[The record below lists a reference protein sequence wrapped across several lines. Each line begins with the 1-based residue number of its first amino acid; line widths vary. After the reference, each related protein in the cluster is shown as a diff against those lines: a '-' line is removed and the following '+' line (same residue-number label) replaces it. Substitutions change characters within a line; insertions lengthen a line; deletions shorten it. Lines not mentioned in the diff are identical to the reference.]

1 MVHCAILVMNKTE
14 KVKEDFAKRLHQ
26 AMDAKG
32 YPVRGRARILSKEFE
47 ISDKGAGKWL
57 NGEAIPETSKIPL
70 LANFLN
76 QTAEWLLSGTESNA
90 EKSNATISNM
100 KVEVYEDGD
109 PIPDGY
115 VAIDYYDEVYVSA
128 GNGYLNLE
136 KPSNKKMLF
145 PVDLVREC
153 NVKPDTTKVIHVRG
167 ESMFPKLK
175 DGQAISIDMSAKTIF
190 DGEIYAFQVGDD
202 TKIKY
207 LYNWNDQGKGGF
219 KAVSANTDKN
229 QYPDEYYSPER
240 IEAEGIFVVGQYWW
254 KQVVK
259 RIRR

>member
-1 MVHCAILVMNKTE
+1 MQTTSDRIALRMKELGLQHKDLVAATGASKGTVTNWISGVNNPTGN
-14 KVKEDFAKRLHQ
+14 RLVQLAQ
-26 AMDAKG
+26 A
-32 YPVRGRARILSKEFE
+32 
-47 ISDKGAGKWL
+47 L
-57 NGEAIPETSKIPL
+57 NTSS
-70 LANFLN
+70 
-76 QTAEWLLSGTESNA
+76 EWLLSGTESNA
-90 EKSNATISNM
+90 EKSNATISNI
-100 KVEVYEDGD
+100 KIEVYEDGD

-128 GNGYLNLE
+128 GSGYLNLE

>member
-1 MVHCAILVMNKTE
+1 MQTTSDRIALRMKELGLQHKDLVAATGASKGTVTNWISGVNNPTGN
-14 KVKEDFAKRLHQ
+14 RLVQLAQ
-26 AMDAKG
+26 A
-32 YPVRGRARILSKEFE
+32 
-47 ISDKGAGKWL
+47 L
-57 NGEAIPETSKIPL
+57 NTSS
-70 LANFLN
+70 
-76 QTAEWLLSGTESNA
+76 EWLLSGTEKNA

-175 DGQAISIDMSAKTIF
+175 DGQAISVDMSAKTIF

>member
-1 MVHCAILVMNKTE
+1 MNTLAERLRYAMEVLPPKKIKGVDLARAVGVKPPSVSDWLSGKSKTME
-14 KVKEDFAKRLHQ
+14 
-26 AMDAKG
+26 
-32 YPVRGRARILSKEFE
+32 
-47 ISDKGAGKWL
+47 
-57 NGEAIPETSKIPL
+57 GENLIKA
-70 LANFLN
+70 ANFLSVD
-76 QTAEWLLSGTESNA
+76 ASWLASGKGSHQPIKQ

-100 KVEVYEDGD
+100 QVEVYEDGD
-109 PIPDGY
+109 PVPDGY
-115 VAIDYYDEVYVSA
+115 VAIDYYDDVFVSA

-136 KPSNKKMLF
+136 KPSDKKMLF

-190 DGEIYAFQVGDD
+190 DGEIYAFQVGED

-240 IEAEGIFVVGQYWW
+240 IDAEGIFIVGQYWW

>member
-1 MVHCAILVMNKTE
+1 MQTTSDRIALRMKELGLQHKDLVAATGASKGTVTNWISGVNNPTGN
-14 KVKEDFAKRLHQ
+14 RLVQLAQ
-26 AMDAKG
+26 A
-32 YPVRGRARILSKEFE
+32 
-47 ISDKGAGKWL
+47 L
-57 NGEAIPETSKIPL
+57 NTSS
-70 LANFLN
+70 
-76 QTAEWLLSGTESNA
+76 EWLLSGTEKNA

>member
-1 MVHCAILVMNKTE
+1 MQATSDRIALRMKELGLQHKDLVAATGASKGTVTNWISGVNNPTGN
-14 KVKEDFAKRLHQ
+14 RLVQLAQ
-26 AMDAKG
+26 A
-32 YPVRGRARILSKEFE
+32 
-47 ISDKGAGKWL
+47 L
-57 NGEAIPETSKIPL
+57 NTTS
-70 LANFLN
+70 
-76 QTAEWLLSGTESNA
+76 EWLLSGTEPTL
-90 EKSNATISNM
+90 EKSNASLTNIDID
-100 KVEVYEDGD
+100 VYEDGD
-109 PIPDGY
+109 PVPDGY
-115 VAIDYYDEVYVSA
+115 VAIDYYEDVYVSA

-136 KPSNKKMLF
+136 KPSDKKMLF

-153 NVKPDTTKVIHVRG
+153 NVQPDTTKVIHVRG

-190 DGEIYAFQVGDD
+190 DGEIYAFQVGED

-240 IEAEGIFVVGQYWW
+240 IDAEGIFIVGQYWW

>member
-1 MVHCAILVMNKTE
+1 MQTTSDRIALRMKELGLQHKDLVAATGASKGTVTNWISGVNNPTGN
-14 KVKEDFAKRLHQ
+14 RLVQLAQ
-26 AMDAKG
+26 A
-32 YPVRGRARILSKEFE
+32 
-47 ISDKGAGKWL
+47 L
-57 NGEAIPETSKIPL
+57 NTSS
-70 LANFLN
+70 
-76 QTAEWLLSGTESNA
+76 EWLLSGTESNT
-90 EKSNATISNM
+90 EKSNASISNM

-207 LYNWNDQGKGGF
+207 LYNWNDHGKGGF